1 MSVDDGLRSLAVRA
15 KWARGTLL
23 AYLVAVA
30 VTFPATA
37 LVMFIFRSG
46 QLTPQYFSY
55 FALFCLLL
63 GLVLFVAQAITIPLW
78 IYRAWANLH
87 AMRLQGLGYSPGW
100 AAGSLFVP
108 IAGLIVPFRAMR
120 QLANRSYGEE
130 EYHADTSVADVT
142 SWWACY
148 LGGLFVQFAT
158 LFITIVNTIGMVNGR
173 FVAITAPEP
182 VRILTTL
189 FGVAL
194 LLGSAWFLRKIMGE
208 ITAAQASFTGV
219 EDTFA

>member
-1 MSVDDGLRSLAVRA
+1 MSVNDGLRSLSVRA
-15 KWARGTLL
+15 KWARNVLL
-23 AYLVAVA
+23 VYLIAVVVSVPVAALLVMLLRYDQLSPDHLGFFAIGCAVA
-30 VTFPATA
+30 G
-37 LVMFIFRSG
+37 L
-46 QLTPQYFSY
+46 
-55 FALFCLLL
+55 ALF
-63 GLVLFVAQAITIPLW
+63 FAQAITIPLW

-87 AMRLQGLGYSPGW
+87 AMRLPGLGYSPGW

-108 IAGLIVPFRAMR
+108 IAGLIVPFWAMR

-130 EYHADTSVADVT
+130 EYHANSSVADVT

-148 LGGLFVQFAT
+148 LGGQFVQIAT
-158 LFITIVNTIGMVNGR
+158 LFITVVNTVGMMGNR
-173 FVAITAPEP
+173 FVQITAPEP

-189 FGVAL
+189 FGIAL
-194 LLGSAWFLRKIMGE
+194 MLGSAWFLRKIMGE